1 MFYDN
6 LFKYDD
12 FLIPGSSINDIDIL
26 YDPKTGFLKGNMFKS
41 LYKPYKNYNFKK
53 LNPSNKREELL
64 FKIMM
69 YSFALN
75 DLNLYLDIHQ
85 DDKDIFNIFKSYSEK
100 LNMLTKEYVDKYN
113 ALTVCDITNDYN
125 YPNDFPWEVKDV

>member
-53 LNPSNKREELL
+53 LNLL
-64 FKIMM
+64 YKIMM

-113 ALTVCDITNDYN
+113 ALTACDITNDYN